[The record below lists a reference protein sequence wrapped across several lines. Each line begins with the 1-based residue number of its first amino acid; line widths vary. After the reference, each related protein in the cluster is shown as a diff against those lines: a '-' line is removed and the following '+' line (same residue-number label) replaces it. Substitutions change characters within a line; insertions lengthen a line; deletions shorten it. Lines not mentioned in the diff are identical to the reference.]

1 MANYNRQI
9 ATAKRMIAKYGSKVI
24 YNRIR
29 DIETDPDK
37 PWIPGGQDVQSKTI
51 DAVFVN
57 DSSTLAQTL
66 AAFMAGTTI
75 PEGRITVF
83 IPDIGFEPSPKDT
96 IVKDGVEY
104 RFTGVGVLRP
114 AEQIIM
120 SSIGVAG

>member
-9 ATAKRMIAKYGSKVI
+9 ATAKRLIAKYGSKVT

-29 DIETDPDK
+29 DVEANPET
-37 PWIPGGQDVQSKTI
+37 PWIPGGPVTTSKTI

-57 DSSTLAQTL
+57 SSSTLAQTL

-75 PEGRITVF
+75 PDGQITVF
-83 IPDIGFEPSPKDT
+83 IPDIGFAPSPKDT
-96 IVKDGVEY
+96 IIKDGVEY
-104 RFTGVGVLRP
+104 RFKGIGILQP

-120 SSIGVAG
+120 SSIGVMG